1 MFIYMGGFHLVF
13 AVHQQQLKRE
23 MRTYLQA
30 HNDERYGSHFVF
42 QLHNNKVN
50 DPAFEWEEENQ
61 EFRYKSELYD
71 VVSVTIQGNELKVTA
86 LKDSNENQLEQ
97 QVNQLNKDRNNKTT
111 APASALKF
119 FSVCCDIPT
128 EEYSLHKTSS
138 TTFYHFY
145 RANACDK
152 SREILTPPP
161 RC

>member
-23 MRTYLQA
+23 MRSYLQA
-30 HNDERYGSHFVF
+30 HNDARYGSRFVF
-42 QLHNNKVN
+42 QLSDNKVN

-61 EFRYKSELYD
+61 EFRYRSELYD
-71 VVSVTIQGNELKVTA
+71 VVSVTKQGNQLKVTA

-97 QVNQLNKDRNNKTT
+97 QVNQLNKDRNNKATT
-111 APASALKF
+111 PVSELKF
-119 FSVCCDIPT
+119 FSVCCDVPAQ
-128 EEYSLHKTSS
+128 ENSFYKTSS
-138 TTFYHFY
+138 TIFFQVY

-152 SREILTPPP
+152 SRETLTPPP